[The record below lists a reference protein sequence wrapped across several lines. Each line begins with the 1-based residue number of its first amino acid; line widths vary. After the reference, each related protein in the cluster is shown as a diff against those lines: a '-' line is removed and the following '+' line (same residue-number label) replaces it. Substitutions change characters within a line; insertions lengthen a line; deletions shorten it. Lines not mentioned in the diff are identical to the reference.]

1 MTMRRRRRFVVATA
15 TATGVAVLAVFAAQV
30 TGLGQAA
37 PEKGASQAA
46 TPLRKAC
53 GAKIVIQT
61 DWFPEPEHG
70 ALYQLAGTHGSFDKQ
85 HGRYTGQTKGVQIEI
100 RAGGPFTGFQQPIS
114 QMYQDSSITLGYA
127 TSDEQI
133 QLSKKLPLVSI
144 VSPFEYSPQ
153 ILMWNPSKL
162 RINSFP
168 DIKRTG
174 AKVLV
179 FAGGVWIDYLEGKG
193 WVAPG
198 QVDSSYDGSPARF
211 VASDGGIVQQGF
223 ATSEPYQYQHDIPQ
237 YGKAVKYLLIKNS
250 GYVPYPQTLAAKP
263 SVVRQKAACFKLLV
277 PMVQKA
283 QIDFVKRPQP
293 VLRLLERLV
302 TDLNTFWKLT
312 PGGDA
317 YNVATQKKLGI
328 VQNGPDCTI
337 GNFNFRRLQGV
348 INKVLPIFKAKGFD
362 TMNPNLKAAG
372 IATNRFINPK
382 IGFAK
387 KGCRKRIT

>member
-15 TATGVAVLAVFAAQV
+15 AVVGVAALTVFGAQA

-37 PEKGASQAA
+37 TDAGSGAAA

-53 GAKIVIQT
+53 GSKIVIQT

-70 ALYQLAGTHGSFDKQ
+70 ALYQLAGTRGSFDKQ
-85 HGRYTGQTKGVQIEI
+85 HGRYTGSTQGVQIEI

-114 QMYQDSSITLGYA
+114 QIYQDSKITLGYA

-133 QLSKKLPLVSI
+133 RLAKKLPLVSI

-153 ILMWNPSKL
+153 ILMWNPRKL
-162 RINSFP
+162 HINRFR

-193 WVAPG
+193 WVSAK
-198 QVDSSYDGSPARF
+198 QVDTSYDGSPARF
-211 VASDGGIVQQGF
+211 VSADGGIVQQGF

-237 YGKAVKYLLIKNS
+237 YGKTVKYLLIKNS

-263 SVVRQKAACFKLLV
+263 GVVRKKAACFKLLV

-283 QIDFVKRPQP
+283 QIAFLNRPKP
-293 VLRLLERLV
+293 VLRLLEKLV
-302 TDLNTFWKLT
+302 AELNTFWKLT
-312 PGGDA
+312 PRGDA
-317 YNVATQKKLGI
+317 YNVATQKKLGL
-328 VQNGPDCTI
+328 VQNGPDCTL
-337 GNFNFRRLQGV
+337 GNFNMRRLQGV
-348 INKVLPIFKAKGFD
+348 INKVTPIFKAKGFD
-362 TMNPNLKAAG
+362 TIKPNLKARN

-382 IGFAK
+382 IGVAK
-387 KGCRKRIT
+387 KRCS